1 MSPPFA
7 TLTGMDDAE
16 ATDPEDG
23 DTEAREVTWGWG
35 AAISLPV
42 VLYLVYRVINWLLQW
57 LAGIEMD
64 PSSML

>member
-1 MSPPFA
+1 
-7 TLTGMDDAE
+7 
-16 ATDPEDG
+16 
-23 DTEAREVTWGWG
+23 VTWGWG